1 MADNDSEQRRRE
13 SNEYLNR
20 RDDESDF
27 EEGLRRR
34 SEGLY
39 KAIQDKNESG
49 LYWESGIVSSE
60 PSEAS
65 PHVSSESK
73 ESLEDQLFHKRQW
86 ILESL
91 GRFLIPSGLKREWA
105 RRLDSLTESNC
116 AAELENLGKEIHRER
131 RNSMMRADIW
141 NPSRAQDVDRDFASL
156 EEDLKGLREMWSRYI
171 TKYR

>member
-1 MADNDSEQRRRE
+1 MADDDYDQRRRE

-39 KAIQDKNESG
+39 KAIQDKNESR
-49 LYWESGIVSSE
+49 LYWESGIVSSH
-60 PSEAS
+60 PSDTS

-73 ESLEDQLFHKRQW
+73 ESLEDQLLHKRQW

-91 GRFLIPSGLKREWA
+91 GRFLIPSRLKRGWA

-131 RNSMMRADIW
+131 RNSMMHADIW

-156 EEDLKGLREMWSRYI
+156 EEDLKGLIEIWLRYI

>member
-1 MADNDSEQRRRE
+1 MAEDDYEQRRRE

-20 RDDESDF
+20 RDDQSDF

-34 SEGLY
+34 TEGLY
-39 KAIQDKNESG
+39 NAIQDKNESR
-49 LYWESGIVSSE
+49 LYWESGIVSSN
-60 PSEAS
+60 PSDAS

-73 ESLEDQLFHKRQW
+73 ESLEDRLLRKRQW
-86 ILESL
+86 IHESL
-91 GRFLIPSGLKREWA
+91 GRFLIPSELKRELA

-116 AAELENLGKEIHRER
+116 AVELEDLGKEIHRER
-131 RNSMMRADIW
+131 RNSMTHADIW

-156 EEDLKGLREMWSRYI
+156 EEDLKALREMWSRYI

>member
-1 MADNDSEQRRRE
+1 MADDYDQRRRE

-27 EEGLRRR
+27 EERSRRR

-39 KAIQDKNESG
+39 KAIQDKNESR
-49 LYWESGIVSSE
+49 LYWESDVVSPDLSDTSPRVSSN
-60 PSEAS
+60 
-65 PHVSSESK
+65 SK
-73 ESLEDQLFHKRQW
+73 ESLEDRLLHKRQW

-91 GRFLIPSGLKREWA
+91 ERFLIPSRLKKEWA

-131 RNSMMRADIW
+131 TNSMMHADIW

-156 EEDLKGLREMWSRYI
+156 EEDLKDLREMWSRYI
-171 TKYR
+171 TRYR